1 MQKCRFYCSLSNL
14 ITQPAVK
21 KIEVRIEEDN
31 LGQMEVPEQALW
43 GVRTARWLSRA
54 RAGAFKYGES
64 KLHPLL
70 LESLCLVQK
79 AKLLT
84 IRCLSSASE
93 NSGDVGV
100 SVKPISVNKSVNS
113 VNSLISLRLQVL
125 DELLNGQHSAEIV
138 VDPRLSLCGESLFD
152 NLNEVMTG
160 RSRQLVGLKAHSEA
174 DKSTEETAAQTAGQ
188 TICDFRGSDYFHLA
202 LRLAVFNSFR
212 DIEATLLDLERLLR
226 RQSLSL
232 EKELL
237 LSGREAPEDLQ
248 IAEIFS
254 QFGNLAERNM
264 RKFKESRS
272 KLLEMSLSEESVF
285 QKQYFLELTKLTGLG
300 ITPAAESTTPQSL
313 LVRSYFQADYADL
326 LKASS
331 SLQELALDI
340 NQMCQV
346 LADQEVKGLLALA
359 PDEEKARASLTALK
373 LACLRVQA
381 TGNLVG
387 LALNNTASSLAGTA
401 LLESSDAIKG
411 ALRSCNYT
419 YINRIIL
426 YTSKKR

>member
-1 MQKCRFYCSLSNL
+1 M
-14 ITQPAVK
+14 K

-84 IRCLSSASE
+84 IRCLSASGRPQAGGSTKTNPDETSAGE
-93 NSGDVGV
+93 EI
-100 SVKPISVNKSVNS
+100 SVKPISVSNS
-113 VNSLISLRLQVL
+113 LNSLISLRLQVL
-125 DELLNGQHSAEIV
+125 DELLNGQHGAEIV
-138 VDPRLSLCGESLFD
+138 VDPRLSPCGESLFD

-160 RSRQLVGLKAHSEA
+160 RSRQLLGLKAHSEV
-174 DKSTEETAAQTAGQ
+174 DKNTEETASQTAS
-188 TICDFRGSDYFHLA
+188 DFRGSDYFHLA

-272 KLLEMSLSEESVF
+272 KLLEMTLSEESAF

-300 ITPAAESTTPQSL
+300 ITPAAESTPQSL
-313 LVRSYFQADYADL
+313 LVRSYFQSDYADL

-346 LADQEVKGLLALA
+346 LADLEDKGLLALS

-387 LALNNTASSLAGTA
+387 LALNNTASSLAGAA

-426 YTSKKR
+426 YTSKRR

>member
-1 MQKCRFYCSLSNL
+1 M
-14 ITQPAVK
+14 K

-70 LESLCLVQK
+70 LESLCLVHK

-84 IRCLSSASE
+84 IRCLSGSPPAGGAAKSNPDEASATGEISA
-93 NSGDVGV
+93 
-100 SVKPISVNKSVNS
+100 KPISVNTSL
-113 VNSLISLRLQVL
+113 NSLISLRLQVL
-125 DELLNGQHSAEIV
+125 DELLNGQHGAEIV

-152 NLNEVMTG
+152 NLNEVMSG
-160 RSRQLVGLKAHSEA
+160 RSRQLLGLKAHSEA
-174 DKSTEETAAQTAGQ
+174 DKNTEETASQTAS
-188 TICDFRGSDYFHLA
+188 DFRGSDYFHLA

-272 KLLEMSLSEESVF
+272 KLLEMTLSEESAF

-300 ITPAAESTTPQSL
+300 ITPSTESTTPQSL
-313 LVRSYFQADYADL
+313 LVRSYFQSDYADL

-346 LADQEVKGLLALA
+346 LADLEDKGLLALA

-373 LACLRVQA
+373 LACLRVQS

-387 LALNNTASSLAGTA
+387 LALNNTASSLAGAA

-426 YTSKKR
+426 YTSKRR